1 MKELYKKDI
10 NKPDNYDGVAG
21 HPEPDILK
29 CKVKWA
35 FRSTAVNKAS
45 GCDGIP
51 VELFKTLKD
60 AAIKMLHSACQQI
73 WKTQEWP
80 KDWKNWY
87 PSQFHQTIALISQTI
102 ALISH
107 ASKVMLKIL
116 HARLHHYMNQKLQTS
131 KLGLEKAEEPEIK
144 LPTFAGS

>member
-1 MKELYKKDI
+1 MKGRNCRDLIYAKEIKKRWKEYMEELYKKDI

-51 VELFKTLKD
+51 IELFKTLMD
-60 AAIKMLHSACQQI
+60 EGIAFNMSANLEHPAVA
-73 WKTQEWP
+73 T
-80 KDWKNWY
+80 
-87 PSQFHQTIALISQTI
+87 
-102 ALISH
+102 
-107 ASKVMLKIL
+107 
-116 HARLHHYMNQKLQTS
+116 
-131 KLGLEKAEEPEIK
+131 GLEKVNPQ
-144 LPTFAGS
+144 PNSQDGW